1 MIKKEWGQMSAY
13 FNHMLV
19 MLGNSNTTPRVRVI
33 SPKLIFDTLNSQ
45 YGTCAV
51 RTEKSDEVLSF
62 LIVLFINVRTLHAS
76 EQLKTQV
83 PLCYMFDDLRN
94 KCLIFHV

>member
-1 MIKKEWGQMSAY
+1 M
-13 FNHMLV
+13 
-19 MLGNSNTTPRVRVI
+19 
-33 SPKLIFDTLNSQ
+33 
-45 YGTCAV
+45 
-51 RTEKSDEVLSF
+51 RTEKSDEVFSF